1 MRKRICTNA
10 MLKRPEI
17 ATMSTRE
24 EDPTMSTT
32 EEDLV
37 LAGKNN
43 LKRIRS
49 QYLKLQDL

>member
-17 ATMSTRE
+17 ATMSTTE

-32 EEDLV
+32 EEDL
-37 LAGKNN
+37 LLTGKHNP
-43 LKRIRS
+43 RRTGS
-49 QYLKLQDL
+49 QYLKL